1 MAETFKLIST
11 ISYVIAILFLC
22 LSVVLFIKF
31 NIKKIV
37 GDLSG
42 RNARKAIGAMK
53 TAKVSKENKSA
64 DILYKRPIKEVSKS
78 FITEKITQQIS
89 VGNVEN
95 IEATAVL
102 QEGVDNSTMV
112 LEADNNATSVLGT
125 GDNVTTVLEPQV
137 VGTTVLSEPTFGT
150 TVLSQEEVHNDEEKF
165 VVEKEFL
172 FIHGKTCL
180 Y

>member
-42 RNARKAIGAMK
+42 RNARKSISAMK
-53 TAKVSKENKSA
+53 KSTVSKENKAA
-64 DILYKRPIKEVSKS
+64 DIIYKREIKDISGGFV
-78 FITEKITQQIS
+78 TEKITQKIS
-89 VGNVEN
+89 RN
-95 IEATAVL
+95 IEATEVL
-102 QEGVDNSTMV
+102 PEGGDNSTTV
-112 LEADNNATSVLGT
+112 LGEDDNATTVLGT
-125 GDNVTTVLEPQV
+125 DGNVTIILEPQIY
-137 VGTTVLSEPTFGT
+137 GTTVLSESAFGT
-150 TVLSQEEVHNDEEKF
+150 TVLSQEELHNDEDKF